1 MINKNK
7 NILKLPSLTSKNI
20 KVTEEKYVKFNDINS
35 NDKYCRTVENKKTKF
50 RRKSINLPSFK
61 FNQKDDDL
69 KEKDNCLFIKK
80 KTLNEKMNI
89 DKNMNKLI
97 INNKK
102 NKFFKTWKTKLKNNC
117 FNYSESIRLQEKSIK
132 GEIESSLIF
141 IEKKINHW
149 MSEASTKLNTSN
161 NDLIINNNEEEEKTK
176 KIIEKQTKK
185 MSIDLLKK
193 NFSLT
198 EFSFIYFKYHKGNLV

>member
-35 NDKYCRTVENKKTKF
+35 NDKYCRIVENKKTKF

-176 KIIEKQTKK
+176 KYYRKAN
-185 MSIDLLKK
+185 KK
-193 NFSLT
+193 NVHRFIKK
-198 EFSFIYFKYHKGNLV
+198 EFFFNRIFFYIL